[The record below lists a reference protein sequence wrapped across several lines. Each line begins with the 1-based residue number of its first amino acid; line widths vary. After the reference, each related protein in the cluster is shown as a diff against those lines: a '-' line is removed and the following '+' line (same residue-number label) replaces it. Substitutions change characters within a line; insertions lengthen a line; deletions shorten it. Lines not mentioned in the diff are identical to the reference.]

1 MTLTQT
7 TTGNPRIKNP
17 WLILAVICIPVF
29 VGSLDLT
36 IVSAFLPEL
45 IIDLELPPQ
54 TGLDDAAWI
63 LSAYLLAYT
72 VGLAIMGRISDLIG
86 RRAVYAIC
94 LITFIIGS
102 VLVAIAHG
110 APTDL
115 LYHFYRRMGQRPDIA
130 YVELQAIIFGR
141 VIQAF
146 GAGALVPVSLA
157 LVGDMFPPQK
167 RARPLGLVGAV
178 DTLGWVLGHLY
189 GGVLVNFFYT
199 NADKFRNFF
208 DSLGLENAT
217 LPDWRTL
224 FWINVPL
231 TLFALV
237 ATLWALRGVP
247 MNRVKGRFDFLGAG
261 LIVSALVALVVG
273 LGANIDLSG
282 STSSFSDLSQLP
294 PYAVPLITI
303 FIVCLLLFV
312 LVESRIRDPLFNL
325 KMFRRRNISMGLLSN
340 LFIGYCLF
348 IGLVI
353 VPILVNVRLE
363 DSSQVRQ
370 AALEVGLLLSA
381 LTIPMSLAT
390 VPGGWLS
397 DRIGYGRTIITGLS
411 ISIIGFLLI
420 WQTWDMEIGTLAI
433 SIEMA
438 LVGVGIGLTFSPIS
452 ASVINAATDDE
463 RGAAS
468 ALVII
473 LRLIGMTI
481 SVSSLTTF
489 ALQRV
494 TALAVGELG
503 DVGVNVAAYADTYA
517 RITVRVLGE
526 LGLLGAILC
535 GVAMIPAFFMHNRDV
550 NPPAPEDEPAVHQID
565 DVPSV
570 AMME

>member
-1 MTLTQT
+1 MTVTQNQ
-7 TTGNPRIKNP
+7 TGTSRVKNP
-17 WLILAVICIPVF
+17 WLIMAVICIPVF

-45 IIDLELPPQ
+45 IVDLELPPQ

-94 LITFIIGS
+94 LIIFIVGS

-115 LYHFYRRMGQRPDIA
+115 LFRLYRRMGERPDIA

-141 VIQAF
+141 VVQAF

-167 RARPLGLVGAV
+167 RARPLGLVGAI

-199 NADKFRNFF
+199 NADNFRTFF
-208 DSLGLENAT
+208 DRIGLESAS

-247 MNRVKGRFDFLGAG
+247 MKRVKGRFDFLGAG
-261 LIVSALVALVVG
+261 LIVVALVALNVG
-273 LGANIDLSG
+273 LGANIDIG
-282 STSSFSDLSQLP
+282 GTTSSFSDLSQLP
-294 PYAVPLITI
+294 PYALPLLTVFVIGM
-303 FIVCLLLFV
+303 LLFV
-312 LVESRIRDPLFNL
+312 LVESRVRDPLFNL

-363 DSSQVRQ
+363 DSSGLRE
-370 AALEVGLLLSA
+370 AALEVGILLSA

-397 DRIGYGRTIITGLS
+397 DRIGYSRTIIAGLS
-411 ISIIGFLLI
+411 LSVVGFLAI
-420 WQTWDMEIGTLAI
+420 WQTWDMDIGTLAI
-433 SIEMA
+433 SIQMA
-438 LVGVGIGLTFSPIS
+438 LVGIGIGLTFSPIS
-452 ASVINAATDDE
+452 ASVINSATDDE

-473 LRLIGMTI
+473 LRLVGMTI

-503 DVGVNVAAYADTYA
+503 EAGVNVAAYADTYA

-535 GVAMIPAFFMHNRDV
+535 GVAMIPALFMHNRDV
-550 NPPAPEDEPAVHQID
+550 TPPETTTTDEVTSTVMA
-565 DVPSV
+565 
-570 AMME
+570 E